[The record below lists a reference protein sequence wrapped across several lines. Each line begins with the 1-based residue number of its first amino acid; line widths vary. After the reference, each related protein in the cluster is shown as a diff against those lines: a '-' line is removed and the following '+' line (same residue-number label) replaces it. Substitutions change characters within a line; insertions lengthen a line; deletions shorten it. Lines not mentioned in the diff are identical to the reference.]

1 MAEPLRAEFTR
12 RRAQLM
18 RLMGA
23 DSIAIVPAAPVR
35 QRNSDVEY
43 DYRPDS
49 DFYYLT
55 GFAEPDSVA
64 VLIPGR
70 EPAQYVLF
78 TRERD
83 PEREVW
89 DGKRAGPA
97 GATAEYG
104 ADDAFPISDIDEI
117 LPGLLEG
124 RERVF
129 YTMGLS
135 SEFDQRVIG
144 WVNRL
149 RVQARSGLHAPQEFV
164 ALNHLLHDMRLF
176 KSRAEL
182 TLMRRSGAIAAGAHV
197 RAMRF
202 CRPGRM
208 EFEIMAELLHEFHRH
223 GADISYHPIVGG
235 GANSCVL
242 HYRANN
248 ARLNAG
254 ELLLVDAGCEVGYY
268 ASDITRT
275 YPVDGRFSAEQRA
288 IYEIVLEAQL
298 AAIERVRPGNHWNEP
313 HDAAVR
319 AVTAGLKRVGILK
332 GSLPALIKSGAYR
345 RYFMHR
351 TGHWLGLDVH
361 DVGDYRIENEWRVFE
376 PGMALTVEPGIYIP
390 AGTTGVARRFW
401 NIGVRIEDDVVVTR
415 SGCEVLTAEVPKEA
429 DQIEALMAAA

>member
-1 MAEPLRAEFTR
+1 MAELPRAEFTR

-49 DFYYLT
+49 DFFYLT
-55 GFAEPDSVA
+55 GFAEPESVA

-70 EPAQYVLF
+70 ETAQYVLF
-78 TRERD
+78 TRDRN
-83 PEREVW
+83 PQREIW

-97 GATAEYG
+97 GATADYG
-104 ADDAFPISDIDEI
+104 ADDAFPIGDIDEI

-176 KSRAEL
+176 KSRSEL
-182 TLMRRSGAIAAGAHV
+182 TLLRRSGEIAAGAHV

-208 EFEIMAELLHEFHRH
+208 EFEVMAELLHEFHRH

-242 HYRANN
+242 HYHANN

-319 AVTAGLKRVGILK
+319 AITAGLKRVGVLK
-332 GSLPALIKSGAYR
+332 GSLPSLIKSGAYR

-351 TGHWLGLDVH
+351 TGHWLGMDVH
-361 DVGDYRIENEWRVFE
+361 DVGDYRIDDEWRVFE
-376 PGMALTVEPGIYIP
+376 PGMALTVEPGVYIP
-390 AGTTGVARRFW
+390 AGTAGVARRFW

-415 SGCEVLTAEVPKEA
+415 SGCEVLTAGVPKQA
-429 DQIEALMAAA
+429 DEIEALMAA